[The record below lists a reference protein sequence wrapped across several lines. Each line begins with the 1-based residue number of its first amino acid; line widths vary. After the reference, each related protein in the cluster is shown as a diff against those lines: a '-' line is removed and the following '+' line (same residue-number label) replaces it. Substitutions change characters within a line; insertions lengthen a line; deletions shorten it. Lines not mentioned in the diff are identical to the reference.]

1 MAFSAVA
8 VVAKALSLLE
18 SGQLSVV
25 SFGEQVD
32 VMHSFDEPFT
42 DMSGAHL
49 LENFK
54 FAQRQ
59 TRIAQLMGFV
69 TKSMVEQ
76 KNRSQSSTLQPDL
89 AQLVLI
95 ISDGRNVSSEGK
107 DVVEKAI
114 RRAREENIFMVFVIV
129 DNPANKDSIL
139 DIRYA
144 EFDERNNLKCFNY
157 YMDHFPF
164 PFYLILRDLNT
175 LPSVLS
181 DALRQWFELVTSS
194 ER

>member
-1 MAFSAVA
+1 M
-8 VVAKALSLLE
+8 
-18 SGQLSVV
+18 
-25 SFGEQVD
+25 
-32 VMHSFDEPFT
+32 MHSFDEPFT

-59 TRIAQLMGFV
+59 TRIAQLMSFV